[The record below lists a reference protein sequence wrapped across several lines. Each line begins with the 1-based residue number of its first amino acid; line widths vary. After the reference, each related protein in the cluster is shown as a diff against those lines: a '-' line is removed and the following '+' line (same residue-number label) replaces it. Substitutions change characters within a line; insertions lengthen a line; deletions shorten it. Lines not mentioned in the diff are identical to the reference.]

1 MVPTPQQHAPRR
13 RRFAAVATLAVAALA
28 LSGCAAG
35 GAAASGEKCTAA
47 NTKLVMSGRGIANE
61 YYVAVDAGAR
71 AFAKSVGAENNYQ
84 WVENNNDSAK
94 QVAQITQILAKSGK
108 CTAINIDPN
117 ENAIVPAI
125 LNAAK
130 RAGAYAVVQWTLP
143 PGGMTP
149 MKYGP
154 TFAAFMAENAETQG
168 YGIAKALFDSMGGK
182 GDIVAIQGLL
192 DNTANQGRVKG
203 LKKAL
208 KEYPGIKL
216 LDSQPADWD
225 RTKAQNLM
233 QTYLTKYG
241 NQINGVWAANDSLG
255 LGALSALQA
264 KGRTDVGVVGIDGL
278 KESLTDIAHGT
289 GKGGYIATNMSG
301 GAVQGGVGMA
311 IAYDAVIGK
320 LDVAKEPSNH
330 RAFYIS
336 TTIVTKKNAQEVL
349 DAPLVPNIDFAH
361 PYVAVHEPVFK

>member
-1 MVPTPQQHAPRR
+1 MVSNPKKQTRPVV
-13 RRFAAVATLAVAALA
+13 AVLAVAAA
-28 LSGCAAG
+28 LLMTGCAGAQPTAG
-35 GAAASGEKCTAA
+35 GEKCTAA

-61 YYVAVDAGAR
+61 YYVAVDAGAK
-71 AFAKSVGAENNYQ
+71 AFAKSVGAEKNYQ

-130 RAGAYAVVQWTLP
+130 KAGAYAVVQWTLP

-182 GDIVAIQGLL
+182 GNVVAIQGLL

-203 LKKAL
+203 LEKAL
-208 KEYPGIKL
+208 KEYPQIKL

-225 RTKAQNLM
+225 RTKSQNLM

-241 NQINGVWAANDSLG
+241 SQINGVWAANDSLG

-264 KGRTDVGVVGIDGL
+264 KGRADVGVVGIDGL
-278 KESLTDIAHGT
+278 KESLTAIANGT
-289 GKGGYIATNMSG
+289 GTGGYIATNISG

-320 LDVAKEPSNH
+320 LDIAKESAEH

-336 TTIVTKKNAQEVL
+336 TTIVTKKNAEATL
-349 DAPLVPNIDFAH
+349 NAALVPEINFAD
-361 PYVAVHEPVFK
+361 PYAAAHESVFE

>member
-1 MVPTPQQHAPRR
+1 MVPPTQHQTRLRR
-13 RRFAAVATLAVAALA
+13 LGAVAALA
-28 LSGCAAG
+28 AAALILTGCSAG
-35 GAAASGEKCTAA
+35 GSAAARGAKCTPE

-61 YYVAVDAGAR
+61 YYVAVDAGAK
-71 AFAKSVGAENNYQ
+71 AFAKSVGAEKNYQ

-130 RAGAYAVVQWTLP
+130 KAGAYAVVQWTLP

-149 MKYGP
+149 KKYGP

-168 YGIAKALFDSMGGK
+168 YGIAKALFESMGGK
-182 GDIVAIQGLL
+182 GNIVAIQGLL

-203 LKKAL
+203 LQKAL

-241 NQINGVWAANDSLG
+241 DQINGVWGANDSLG

-278 KESLTDIAHGT
+278 KESLTAIANGT
-289 GKGGYIATNMSG
+289 GKGGYIATNKSG

-311 IAYDAVIGK
+311 IAYDAVMGK
-320 LDVAKEPSNH
+320 LDIAKQPDKN

-349 DAPLVPNIDFAH
+349 DAPLVPEIDFAK
-361 PYVAVHEPVFK
+361 PYAAAHEPVFK